1 MPHYDY
7 ASAGV
12 YFVTL
17 CTHGRRFFFNR
28 DHIRRAAEACWLAIP
43 EHNPNVTLDEWVL
56 MPNHLHGLIQI
67 HEAEADHGKGVQLNA
82 PTPGNAEAPGPAPAV
97 DGISTNEPTED
108 QGQLNADPRR
118 GVQLNASTMISGD
131 TPGTASI
138 ADSTSSD
145 AFLGDQGYIAADPR
159 RGVQLNAPTT
169 ENNDPQ
175 GIAPIHSG
183 NNDVSPSNHF
193 SAISPR
199 AGTLSV
205 IVRTYK
211 AAVTTAC
218 RTQGFAAFQWQRG
231 FYEHVV
237 RNPRELDALRRYI
250 RLNPQRWD
258 LDRDNPANNRR
269 LPLPATIND
278 YLADLGLD

>member
-7 ASAGV
+7 ATPGV

-28 DHIRRAAEACWLAIP
+28 DQVRRTTEACWLAIP
-43 EHNPNVTLDEWVL
+43 QHNLNVTLDEWVV
-56 MPNHLHGLIQI
+56 MPNHLHGLIEI
-67 HEAEADHGKGVQLNA
+67 HEIEAIDADH
-82 PTPGNAEAPGPAPAV
+82 
-97 DGISTNEPTED
+97 
-108 QGQLNADPRR
+108 
-118 GVQLNASTMISGD
+118 
-131 TPGTASI
+131 
-138 ADSTSSD
+138 
-145 AFLGDQGYIAADPR
+145 R
-159 RGVQLNAPTT
+159 RGVQLNAPSSLSSATPGT
-169 ENNDPQ
+169 ASIFDGTSTNASVGDLDNINAEHRRGVQLNAVATDGDVLHRLASANDEE
-175 GIAPIHSG
+175 AADVVVDSG
-183 NNDVSPSNHF
+183 VSANAGLTSTSRF

-218 RTQGFAAFQWQRG
+218 RAQGLSVFQWQRG

-237 RNPRELDALRRYI
+237 RKARELDALRRYV

-258 LDRDNPANNRR
+258 LDRDNPANERR
-269 LPLPATIND
+269 LPPSATIDD
-278 YLADLGLD
+278 YLADLRLD